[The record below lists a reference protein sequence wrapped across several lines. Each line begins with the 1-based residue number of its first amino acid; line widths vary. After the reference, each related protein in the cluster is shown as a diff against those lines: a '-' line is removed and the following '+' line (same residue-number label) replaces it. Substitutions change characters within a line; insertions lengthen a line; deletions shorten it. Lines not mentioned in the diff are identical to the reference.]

1 MKTKM
6 IQVIAV
12 SITLMTLLIPIL
24 IQLKS
29 VHNQKQSDQK
39 HILRVVFIQEHKM
52 VDMSEAAPYITEK
65 IDAKQELASNH
76 KEYKDELRVKARE
89 DYESYL
95 AYLEQ
100 QRRASQAA
108 QVTYSEPVF
117 SGTASSP
124 MAGESRVYHVTG
136 YVATGNPCAS
146 GVYPEAGITVASN
159 SLPLGT
165 KVYIEGI
172 GERVV
177 QDTGGM
183 ANNVID
189 VFVNSTDEAY
199 QLTGDYEVYI
209 VE

>member
-12 SITLMTLLIPIL
+12 SITLMILLIPIL
-24 IQLKS
+24 MQLKS
-29 VHNQKQSDQK
+29 VHDQKQSDQK
-39 HILRVVFIQEHKM
+39 HTLRVVFIQEHKM

-65 IDAKQELASNH
+65 IDAKQELISNH
-76 KEYKDELRVKARE
+76 KEYKDEIRAKARE

-95 AYLEQ
+95 TYLEQ
-100 QRRASQAA
+100 QRRASQVA
-108 QVTYSEPVF
+108 QVTYSEPAVVETAPV
-117 SGTASSP
+117 SEGYLGTY
-124 MAGESRVYHVTG
+124 RCTG
-136 YVATGNPCAS
+136 YVATGNACAS
-146 GVYPEAGITVASN
+146 GVMPEAGVTVASN
-159 SLPLGT
+159 SLPMGT